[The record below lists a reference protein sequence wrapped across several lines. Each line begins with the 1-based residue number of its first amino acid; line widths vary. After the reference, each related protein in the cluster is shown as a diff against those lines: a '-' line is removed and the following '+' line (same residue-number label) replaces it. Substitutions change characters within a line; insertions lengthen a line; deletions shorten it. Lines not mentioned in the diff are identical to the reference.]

1 MSKDLLEGLGF
12 IHVMFRG
19 LLTFAGISILG
30 MLNLIPGRSGALS
43 TAVTFVLTLFCLQ
56 GFAQNDITADADAS
70 FDRGGYFEAAKDY
83 QVAYAK
89 LKGDIDEKGRV
100 CYRIGECYRLGRAL
114 PAAEEWYKRA
124 IDLKW
129 AADHPEVYKNY
140 GLVFMGQGDFDDAVE
155 QFQKYK
161 DNGGDATM
169 ASSFIS
175 SCNSAAE
182 SLVVAESRF
191 VVEPLVMANSPSFDF
206 AMAFADKR
214 GEDVIFAS
222 SRSSSAGSGEDPIT
236 GESYMD
242 LFSAEVDRKGNWSI
256 PEPLGNT
263 INSPSNEGGVTLDS
277 KFKTLY
283 FTRCVVDKDNNF
295 PCDIY
300 RAERV
305 GSRWGAA
312 EEFPI
317 LDRAVDDSSQVGQPA
332 MTPDDMYMVFVS
344 DMQGGQG
351 GRDLWYIQWD
361 DSSEEWGAPTNM
373 GPGINS
379 SSDEFFPSI
388 RKNGDLY
395 FASSRPGGMGG
406 LDILKATWAGDG
418 MNFEAPEF
426 MEYPINTASDDFAL
440 VYHPKDEKGFLSSDR
455 PESKGKD
462 DLFAFSMPPLEFE
475 YVPYVYDYDTGMPIV
490 GATVTVTGN
499 EGDSASGETDEEGGI
514 DEGSW
519 EIGAESTYSVS
530 ISMEGYINAG
540 DQFSTVGLSK
550 STNFIKEYLLREVV
564 TNEDYPMPLVQY
576 EFAKADLIVDA
587 AVNSKDSLDYLVDL
601 LDRNPTFAIS
611 LEAHTDTRGGNQAND
626 VLSQRRAET
635 CVNYLVERG
644 IERERLQPLGRG
656 ETMPLIS
663 DAAIAALAT
672 EEERE
677 AAHQMNRRTVF
688 RITSFD
694 YVPE

>member
-1 MSKDLLEGLGF
+1 
-12 IHVMFRG
+12 
-19 LLTFAGISILG
+19 
-30 MLNLIPGRSGALS
+30 MLNLLLERTVACRAAFAFAFALIALPGL
-43 TAVTFVLTLFCLQ
+43 
-56 GFAQNDITADADAS
+56 AQNDMTADADAA

-89 LKGDIDEKGRV
+89 LKGNLEEKGRV
-100 CYRIGECYRLGRAL
+100 CFRIGECYRLSRAL

-124 IDLKW
+124 VDLKW
-129 AADHPEVYKNY
+129 AADHPEVFKNY

-161 DNGGDATM
+161 SSGGDGELADT
-169 ASSFIS
+169 FIQ
-175 SCNSAAE
+175 SCNNAAE
-182 SLVVAESRF
+182 SLIVGESRF
-191 VVEPLVMANSPSFDF
+191 VVEPLVMVNSPNFDF
-206 AMAFADKR
+206 AMSFADKR
-214 GEDVIFAS
+214 GEEVIFAS

-242 LFSAEVDRKGNWSI
+242 LFMAEVDRKNKWSI

-263 INSPSNEGGVTLDS
+263 INSPSNEGGVALNSDY
-277 KFKTLY
+277 KTLY
-283 FTRCVVDKDNNF
+283 FTRCLVDKDNNF

-300 RAERV
+300 VSQKV

-312 EEFPI
+312 EEMGI
-317 LDRAVDDSSQVGQPA
+317 LDREAGDDSSQVGQPA
-332 MTPDDMYMVFVS
+332 LTPDDQFMVFVS
-344 DMQGGQG
+344 DMEGGQG
-351 GRDLWYIQWD
+351 GRDLWYIQYNDASGEW
-361 DSSEEWGAPTNM
+361 SSPENM

-379 SSDEFFPSI
+379 SSDEFFPHI

-395 FASSRPGGMGG
+395 FASDRPGGMGG
-406 LDILKATWAGDG
+406 LDILKATWKGDG
-418 MNFEAPEF
+418 MNFETPAF

-440 VYHPKDEKGFLSSDR
+440 VYHPKEEKGYLSSDR

-462 DLFAFSMPPLEFE
+462 DIFAFSMPPLEFD

-490 GATVTVTGN
+490 GAKVTVTSSDGASVSAN
-499 EGDSASGETDEEGGI
+499 TDSEGGAE
-514 DEGSW
+514 DGDW
-519 EIGAESTYSVS
+519 EVGAESTYSVD
-530 ISMEGYINAG
+530 ISMEGYISAG
-540 DQFSTVGLSK
+540 DQFSTIGLSK

-576 EFAKADLIVDA
+576 EFAKADLIVNE

-601 LDRNPTFAIS
+601 LERNPTFVIS
-611 LEAHTDTRGGNQAND
+611 LEAHTDTRGGVKAND
-626 VLSQRRAET
+626 FLSQQRAET
-635 CVNYLVERG
+635 CVKYLVERG
-644 IERERLQPLGRG
+644 IEKARLQPLGRG
-656 ETMPLIS
+656 ESMPLIS
-663 DAAIAALAT
+663 DAEIAALAT